1 MTKRIAILGF
11 LLESNAFAPLTTRE
25 DYERRCLIGG
35 EDILDELAKP
45 NPRLPLEANA
55 FCQQMEKLRP
65 DAWAPVPILI
75 GDAEPGGPVEHEFF
89 QWFVAEVER
98 RLKEAGPVDGVYII
112 SHGAMR
118 AERENDPDG
127 LLYGRVRDIVGPEV
141 PILATLDLHTNISRE
156 MSDQAD
162 VLIAYL
168 TNPHVDQRERAGEA
182 ARAMDEMFKGM
193 KPQTAFVKVPIAAP
207 SVVLLSAEG
216 PYADII
222 NAGQAAQ
229 EASGGKILNV
239 SVAAGFIYS
248 DSPKCGMTVVV
259 TARDDL
265 EAARALAGE
274 LAERLWAD
282 HERYQKALTPLADAV
297 GMAVANGK
305 DASRP
310 AQILADVADNPGGGG
325 TGSTSYLLKG
335 LVEAGADGV
344 VMGIVIDGGVADDA
358 HAAGEGAT
366 FIARFNRSPKTA
378 FEEAFEV
385 EAEVLKLT
393 DGSFVGR
400 RGILRGRAL
409 TVGPAALLR
418 IGGVRVAVGTFRKQ
432 CADPAMLEMFGV
444 DIAQA
449 RTVVVKSR
457 GHFRAGFDEYFPPEQ
472 VIEVDCPGLTSPV
485 FSNFEWGDLCRPVF
499 PLDQDTT
506 WKLPPW

>member
-65 DAWAPVPILI
+65 DAWVPVPILI
-75 GDAEPGGPVEHEFF
+75 GDAEPGGPVEHGFF
-89 QWFVAEVER
+89 QWFVSEVER

-127 LLYGRVRDIVGPEV
+127 LLYGRVRDIVGPDV

-156 MSDQAD
+156 MSDRAD

-222 NAGQAAQ
+222 NAG
-229 EASGGKILNV
+229 
-239 SVAAGFIYS
+239 
-248 DSPKCGMTVVV
+248 
-259 TARDDL
+259 
-265 EAARALAGE
+265 
-274 LAERLWAD
+274 
-282 HERYQKALTPLADAV
+282 
-297 GMAVANGK
+297 
-305 DASRP
+305 
-310 AQILADVADNPGGGG
+310 
-325 TGSTSYLLKG
+325 
-335 LVEAGADGV
+335 
-344 VMGIVIDGGVADDA
+344 
-358 HAAGEGAT
+358 
-366 FIARFNRSPKTA
+366 
-378 FEEAFEV
+378 
-385 EAEVLKLT
+385 
-393 DGSFVGR
+393 
-400 RGILRGRAL
+400 
-409 TVGPAALLR
+409 
-418 IGGVRVAVGTFRKQ
+418 
-432 CADPAMLEMFGV
+432 
-444 DIAQA
+444 
-449 RTVVVKSR
+449 
-457 GHFRAGFDEYFPPEQ
+457 
-472 VIEVDCPGLTSPV
+472 
-485 FSNFEWGDLCRPVF
+485 
-499 PLDQDTT
+499 
-506 WKLPPW
+506 